1 MNADELDILDQI
13 QIDIPR
19 TDSLRN
25 LLHGREDQNV
35 SFLCIKYPFTLCID
49 KSVPPP
55 RDIFV
60 PKGYR
65 TCSIHSGDSQPRDI
79 ICPRND

>member
-25 LLHGREDQNV
+25 LLHDER
-35 SFLCIKYPFTLCID
+35 IKM
-49 KSVPPP
+49 
-55 RDIFV
+55 
-60 PKGYR
+60 
-65 TCSIHSGDSQPRDI
+65 
-79 ICPRND
+79 